1 MKQSNLSADIL
12 NPNSQLE
19 LYGYK
24 EKFNFFVSLFK
35 KNKLPNSILL
45 SGSKGIG
52 KSTFA
57 YHFIN
62 YLFSVNEEN
71 PYSVDKNTIN
81 KNNLSYRHLLN
92 NTHTNFFLIEKE
104 KDEKEIKIEN
114 IRNLLKFLSKTTDS
128 RNLKIVLIDN
138 VEDLNIN
145 SSNTLLK
152 ALEEPNEN
160 TFFFL
165 IYNNAN
171 RLINTIKSRCINF
184 NFFLSY
190 EQKKTILQKILYQYD
205 IKFDLKKI
213 NNSFVQD
220 SPRNF
225 IKFLSLNSDNL
236 LDIIFEYLNNFK
248 LDKNLNNLNFLS
260 LLIEKYYNELLL
272 NNNYNIMLHL
282 HNYSK
287 VILYINNLRK
297 FNLNDKN
304 TLILIEDILLNE
316 KK

>member
-1 MKQSNLSADIL
+1 MKQNTLNTDIL

-24 EKFNFFVSLFK
+24 EKFDFFVSLFK

-52 KSTFA
+52 KATFA

-62 YLFSVNEEN
+62 YLFSIYQDN
-71 PYSVDKNTIN
+71 PYLVDKNIID
-81 KNNLSYRHLLN
+81 KNNLSYKHLLN
-92 NTHTNFFLIEKE
+92 NTHPNFFLIEKE

-128 RNLKIVLIDN
+128 KNLKIVLIDN
-138 VEDLNIN
+138 AEDLNIN

-165 IYNNAN
+165 IYNNASK
-171 RLINTIKSRCINF
+171 LINTIKSRCINF
-184 NFFLSY
+184 NFFLTNK
-190 EQKKTILQKILYQYD
+190 QKKAILQKILYQYD
-205 IKFDLKKI
+205 LNLDLKKI

-260 LLIEKYYNELLL
+260 LLIEKHYNELLL
-272 NNNYNIMLHL
+272 NNNNNHMFHL